1 MHTVSPTGG
10 TDDDAS
16 KCAEVEKTTGADEN
30 GKPTTLWMF
39 DASDREAKKTK

>member
-1 MHTVSPTGG
+1 MRGG
-10 TDDDAS
+10 GEDD
-16 KCAEVEKTTGADEN
+16 GADEN